1 MLSVRRLVGNLLLT
15 VAAVALTLVVA
26 EPVVRF
32 FRPFNMN
39 ERAFAMRYDPVL
51 GWSMVPHNEGVYAP
65 GDGRIE
71 KLNSRGLRG
80 HEYPYEKP
88 PDEYRVLVIGDSF
101 AEGRL
106 VAFHDT
112 TFEVLEREL
121 RRTDYRPRFE
131 VIGAGTGGY
140 STDQALLFF
149 ETEGRKYS
157 PDVTVLMFY
166 ENDVWYNAQPRS
178 SRGNKPLFEL
188 RDDGELALTRVPVPR
203 SDAKT
208 GGAPAEPSLAGRFVT
223 WLRARSAVYQ
233 LARDGMAGLRGTAA
247 RRTPRVP
254 AEFRVWQRQYDDDT
268 RHAWRVTEALLRR
281 LQRDT
286 REVGSELVVLYV
298 PTAAEIHPAI
308 WAATRERYGLPEAD
322 WDIGRLARELG
333 DVCRRNGIHFVDPS
347 DAFRAEAEKPLL
359 ERRPLYFETD
369 PHWTPAGHELAGQI
383 LADYVEKTFL
393 ASRRAGASG

>member
-1 MLSVRRLVGNLLLT
+1 MRRLLGNLLLS
-15 VAAVALTLVVA
+15 VAAVLLTLIAA

-51 GWSMVPHNEGVYAP
+51 GWSKVPHNEGVYAP
-65 GDGRIE
+65 GSGKIE

-80 HEYPYEKP
+80 RDYPYEKP
-88 PDEYRVLVIGDSF
+88 ANEYRVLVIGDSF

-106 VAFHDT
+106 VAFGDT

-121 RRTDYRPRFE
+121 RQNGHGQRFE
-131 VIGAGTGGY
+131 AIGAGTGGY
-140 STDQALLFF
+140 STDQELLFF

-157 PDVTVLMFY
+157 PDLTVLMFY

-188 RDDGELALTRVPVPR
+188 TGDGELTLTRVPVPTG
-203 SDAKT
+203 DAKK
-208 GGAPAEPSLAGRFVT
+208 GEASHVEPSLAGRVLG

-233 LARDGMAGLRGTAA
+233 LVRDGLVGLRGTAA
-247 RRTPRVP
+247 RTPTRVP
-254 AEFRVWQRQYDDDT
+254 AEFRVWQRDYDDET

-281 LQRDT
+281 LQRGT
-286 REVGSELVVLYV
+286 REIGSELVVLYV

-308 WAATRERYGLPEAD
+308 WAATREHYGLSEAE
-322 WDIGRLARELG
+322 WDITRLARELAE
-333 DVCRRNGIHFVDPS
+333 VCRRNGIHFVDPS
-347 DAFRAEAEKPLL
+347 DAFRAEAARSLL
-359 ERRPLYFETD
+359 VRRPLYFETD
-369 PHWTPAGHELAGQI
+369 PHWTPAGHALAGHV
-383 LADYVEKTFL
+383 LAGYVEKTFL
-393 ASRRAGASG
+393 APRRSDASG